1 MSVSALPEE
10 LLHRIL
16 SYHFHRS
23 IDAFCGDPT
32 EDTTQDFLPVESTD
46 PSRLPVHP
54 ASNALLVSKRWLRI
68 GTPLLYRFLS
78 LSTTQHTQ
86 SVAVLLRAN
95 PSLGRAIHHVRLRGG
110 CGNDLKVVLG
120 ATQNVESLSITLE
133 NMKAKDSIVGLR
145 SVLPMLNPSALY
157 LSLLWTSTE
166 NLQEVSNALMSA
178 ISKEWIS
185 LVGADSCCFCFQH
198 GRC

>member
-16 SYHFHRS
+16 SYHFHCS

-32 EDTTQDFLPVESTD
+32 EDTTRNFVRVESTD
-46 PSRLPVHP
+46 PSRLPVHR
-54 ASNALLVSKRWLRI
+54 SNALLVSKRWLRI

-110 CGNDLKVVLG
+110 CGKDLKVVLG
-120 ATQNVESLSITLE
+120 AAQNVESLSITLD

-145 SVLPMLNPSALY
+145 SVLPMLSPSALY
-157 LSLLWTSTE
+157 LSLSWRSTK

-198 GRC
+198 GHC